1 MSGDAA
7 VERVSGTGGR
17 AARLAGQVATVFRI
31 ELGRNLR
38 SPGAIGLALFALL
51 PAAPPAALWMGHAL
65 GFTEAHLPEV
75 TTAYAALFQS
85 LVLRVVLFF
94 GCVLVFTNL
103 VRRELR
109 HRTLHHWLLAPLR
122 REVLL
127 AGKYLAGVAT
137 AFTLFGGGA
146 LVTFAVG
153 YGPFLVA
160 DRPGFDRFFSS
171 GPGLGHLA
179 AYLGIALLATIGYG
193 AVFLALGLRFSGPI
207 VPAILVFGWETIH
220 PFLPPALKKL
230 SVVHYLYGLCPVPVD
245 HGPFALIA
253 ASPSTAASILGVLL
267 LAAALL
273 VVAALKFRRSELLY
287 SEE

>member
-127 AGKYLAGVAT
+127 GLTVYSMV
-137 AFTLFGGGA
+137 TL
-146 LVTFAVG
+146 
-153 YGPFLVA
+153 PK
-160 DRPGFDRFFSS
+160 
-171 GPGLGHLA
+171 HL
-179 AYLGIALLATIGYG
+179 LMHIQISM
-193 AVFLALGLRFSGPI
+193 R
-207 VPAILVFGWETIH
+207 
-220 PFLPPALKKL
+220 
-230 SVVHYLYGLCPVPVD
+230 VVHLDYGETC
-245 HGPFALIA
+245 
-253 ASPSTAASILGVLL
+253 SI
-267 LAAALL
+267 
-273 VVAALKFRRSELLY
+273 F
-287 SEE
+287 